1 MTKIG
6 VINCI
11 LDTVC
16 FVLILMSMPTWAYW
30 FAKRLIVVFVMMQ
43 FLAGRFQGKSLLF
56 WDELKRIT
64 FSHAWFYVISFV
76 IAYQYTGEQLFQL
89 FIIVCISYVVDV
101 LLARYTRIWF
111 RKWIKKKVVIF
122 GTGEAAASLVQTIVT
137 NRFSTMEVVACV
149 DMNSQLLIKEDP
161 VITEDVIDI
170 EQAEEFLVEH
180 EIDTVIF
187 AIPSIPN
194 STLKRWMHQVSM
206 IVNEVKFLPQI
217 NHSVNFNTKIDD
229 FDGTIVI
236 STSEEKRMSLF
247 DRSFKR
253 LLDIGAAIVGCLLLI
268 PLTAYV
274 YYKNKKAGEEGPIFF
289 TQERIGRDGKLF
301 KIYKYR
307 TMVMNAEQKLEEL
320 MEKDPKIKEEYETFK
335 KLENDP
341 RITEVGDFLRRTSLD
356 EFPQFINVL
365 FGQMSL
371 IGPRPYLP
379 REKEDMGVYYDR
391 IILTKPGITG
401 MWQTHGRSEVSF
413 EERLE
418 LDDYYSHNWSMWLD
432 ITLLVRTFRTVM
444 LRVGAH

>member
-6 VINCI
+6 VINCV
-11 LDTVC
+11 LDTIC
-16 FVLILMSMPTWAYW
+16 FILILMGMPTWSYW

-43 FLAGRFQGKSLLF
+43 FLAGRFQGKSLLV
-56 WDELKRIT
+56 WDEIRRIT

-76 IAYQYTGEQLFQL
+76 IAYQYTYTQLFQL

-122 GTGEAAASLVQTIVT
+122 GTGESAASLATTIAT
-137 NRFSTMEVVACV
+137 NRFSTMEVVTCV

-161 VITEDVIDI
+161 VITEGVIDI
-170 EQAEEFLVEH
+170 EEAEEYLVKND
-180 EIDTVIF
+180 IDTVIF
-187 AIPSIPN
+187 AIPTIPN
-194 STLKRWMHQVSM
+194 STLKRWIHQVSSK
-206 IVNEVKFLPQI
+206 VNEVKFLPQI

-229 FDGTIVI
+229 FDGMIVI
-236 STSEEKRMSLF
+236 STSESKDMSIA
-247 DRSFKR
+247 DKIFKR
-253 LLDIGAAIVGCLLLI
+253 IMDICAGIAGCLILL
-268 PLTAYV
+268 PLTVYV
-274 YYKNKKAGEEGPIFF
+274 YYKNRKAGDNGPIFF
-289 TQERIGRDGKLF
+289 TQERIGKNGKLF

-320 MEKDPKIKEEYETFK
+320 MARDPAIRYEYETFK

-341 RITEVGDFLRRTSLD
+341 RITKVGDFLRRTSLD

-379 REKEDMGVYYDR
+379 REQVDMGNYYDTV
-391 IILTKPGITG
+391 ILTKPGITG

-418 LDDYYSHNWSMWLD
+418 LDDYYAHNWSLWLD